1 MIMKPRFPRKIQLFL
16 IMTVLMFSPAQ
27 YLFGAG
33 LPCPV
38 VAEMTFAQKA
48 AEWVTAFQKPYCDYL
63 VNYSVSLAKRR
74 SDPGVLYQATGI
86 SRVFQESSVE
96 METEG
101 SAAISRLFAQARPK
115 NPAISEIA
123 SIKLGTLRSG
133 LAITTYAAGKKA
145 LTIAGNVDSALMGF
159 APTAFDFVSRHQAQK
174 DIAKIAYL
182 RGLVQSQELK
192 LASLIKMLE
201 ALEDQK

>member
-1 MIMKPRFPRKIQLFL
+1 MIMKPGFTKTRQFIPIV
-16 IMTVLMFSPAQ
+16 IALMFTPAQ
-27 YLFGAG
+27 YLPGAD

-38 VAEMTFAQKA
+38 VTEMTLAQKA

-63 VNYSVSLAKRR
+63 VNYAISLAKYR
-74 SDPGVLYQATGI
+74 SDPGIVHQAAGI
-86 SRVFQESSVE
+86 SRLFQELPAE
-96 METEG
+96 TETEG
-101 SAAISRLFAQARPK
+101 SAAISRLFTNAKPK
-115 NPAISEIA
+115 NAAISEMA

-145 LTIAGNVDSALMGF
+145 LTTAGSVDSALMGF

-174 DIAKIAYL
+174 DIAKLAYL

-192 LASLIKMLE
+192 LASLVKMLE
-201 ALEDQK
+201 ALENQK

>member
-1 MIMKPRFPRKIQLFL
+1 MKPGFTKKIQF
-16 IMTVLMFSPAQ
+16 IPIVIALMFSPAHN
-27 YLFGAG
+27 LLGAD

-38 VAEMTFAQKA
+38 VTEMTLAQKA
-48 AEWVTAFQKPYCDYL
+48 AEWVTTFQKPYCDYL
-63 VNYSVSLAKRR
+63 VNYSTSLAKYR
-74 SDPGVLYQATGI
+74 SDPGILHQAAGI
-86 SRVFQESSVE
+86 SRLFQELRPAE
-96 METEG
+96 TETEG
-101 SAAISRLFAQARPK
+101 SAAISRLFANAKPK
-115 NPAISEIA
+115 NPAISEMA

-145 LTIAGNVDSALMGF
+145 LTTAGNVDSALMGF

-174 DIAKIAYL
+174 DIAKLAYL

-201 ALEDQK
+201 ALENQK

>member
-1 MIMKPRFPRKIQLFL
+1 
-16 IMTVLMFSPAQ
+16 
-27 YLFGAG
+27 
-33 LPCPV
+33 
-38 VAEMTFAQKA
+38 
-48 AEWVTAFQKPYCDYL
+48 
-63 VNYSVSLAKRR
+63 
-74 SDPGVLYQATGI
+74 
-86 SRVFQESSVE
+86 

-115 NPAISEIA
+115 NPAISEMA

-201 ALEDQK
+201 GLENLK